1 RFIAGESVDQVVPVV
16 RDAAD
21 KGLEVT
27 LDVVA
32 GSGPD
37 GGAAGEAGY
46 SCTAQRPSSTSNSP
60 ASRIAL
66 TVVR

>member
-1 RFIAGESVDQVVPVV
+1 MDAVTGTPKWRFAAGGEVP
-16 RDAAD
+16 
-21 KGLEVT
+21 
-27 LDVVA
+27 A
-32 GSGPD
+32 GSDPD

-46 SCTAQRPSSTSNSP
+46 SCTTQRPSSTSNSP